1 MWKKEEMIA
10 FTKEQQESHEK
21 TTICCISQEHF
32 EHKYTSDK
40 NYRKVKDH
48 CHYIGKYKSAV
59 HSICNLK
66 CNILKKISV
75 FFRDGLNYNY
85 HLFSVPI
92 TKEVEKIDKNGEEV
106 TKTIYFKLQFIDS
119 ARFMASS
126 LLSLCDNLANEIHN
140 IKCKHGHDNKKWETC
155 AIKYNDCEFCLQYK
169 NVKDDLILCKCLWFN
184 RNYQQ
189 MFDENLRKRFANT
202 YRFSNHDNNKFIL
215 LLGKGVYLYEYM
227 DD

>member
-1 MWKKEEMIA
+1 MKKEEMIA

-21 TTICCISQEHF
+21 TTICCISKEHF

-48 CHYIGKYKSAV
+48 CHYTGKYKSAV

-106 TKTIYFKLQFIDS
+106 TKTVYFKLQFIDS

-140 IKCKHGHDNKKWETC
+140 IKCKHGHDNKK
-155 AIKYNDCEFCLQYK
+155 
-169 NVKDDLILCKCLWFN
+169 
-184 RNYQQ
+184 
-189 MFDENLRKRFANT
+189 
-202 YRFSNHDNNKFIL
+202 
-215 LLGKGVYLYEYM
+215 
-227 DD
+227 

>member
-1 MWKKEEMIA
+1 MKKEEMIA

-21 TTICCISQEHF
+21 TTICCISKEHF

-48 CHYIGKYKSAV
+48 CHYTGKYKSAV

-75 FFRDGLNYNY
+75 FFRDVLNYNY
-85 HLFSVPI
+85 HFIIRKLAKNFEGELNCLGESAEKYKTFSVPI

-106 TKTIYFKLQFIDS
+106 TKTVYFKLQFIDS

-140 IKCKHGHDNKKWETC
+140 IKCKHGHDNKK
-155 AIKYNDCEFCLQYK
+155 
-169 NVKDDLILCKCLWFN
+169 
-184 RNYQQ
+184 
-189 MFDENLRKRFANT
+189 
-202 YRFSNHDNNKFIL
+202 
-215 LLGKGVYLYEYM
+215 
-227 DD
+227 